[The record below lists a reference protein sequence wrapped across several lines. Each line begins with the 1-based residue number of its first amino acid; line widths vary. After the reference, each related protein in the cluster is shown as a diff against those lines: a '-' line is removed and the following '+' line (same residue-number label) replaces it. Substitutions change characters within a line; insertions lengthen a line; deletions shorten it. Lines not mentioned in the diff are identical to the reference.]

1 MRLTRFSYRFES
13 GLRHHKAVSF
23 YKSLEDK
30 VVLNI
35 ITRIFICLY
44 WVVLIGF
51 NIRNFLSMEASKR
64 NAWIYA
70 LIGVNAAV
78 IVLTFLSIFF

>member
-1 MRLTRFSYRFES
+1 ML
-13 GLRHHKAVSF
+13 GIV
-23 YKSLEDK
+23 
-30 VVLNI
+30 
-35 ITRIFICLY
+35 TRIFICLY

-78 IVLTFLSIFF
+78 IALTFLSIFF